1 MREKKRIPWLD
12 TAKSSEIAKVGNGA
26 GRWTLSREG
35 RRSDAAPGAAFA
47 THFVHTPVASLILA
61 LAPRIREPGFMS
73 RWNGAGAGARSEG
86 DGVTLWAVS
95 PQVAALQDGPRKLK
109 RFRHWRRSGA
119 SPPHGAVARAI
130 ANYPERFGP
139 RSRLP

>member
-1 MREKKRIPWLD
+1 
-12 TAKSSEIAKVGNGA
+12 
-26 GRWTLSREG
+26 
-35 RRSDAAPGAAFA
+35 
-47 THFVHTPVASLILA
+47 
-61 LAPRIREPGFMS
+61 MS

-95 PQVAALQDGPRKLK
+95 PQVAALQDGPRKPLALPALATVRGK
-109 RFRHWRRSGA
+109 Q
-119 SPPHGAVARAI
+119 PDGAVARAI